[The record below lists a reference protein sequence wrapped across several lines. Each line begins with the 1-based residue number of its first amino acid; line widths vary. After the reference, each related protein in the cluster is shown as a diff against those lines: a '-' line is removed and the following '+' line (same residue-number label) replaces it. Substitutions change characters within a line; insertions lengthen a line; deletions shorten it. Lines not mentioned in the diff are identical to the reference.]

1 MPGPAD
7 TARILLLYA
16 LLLLPTAVIAEQ
28 AGIRP
33 ALVEATDLAV
43 ERAKAL
49 REDKVILLLVSQDHC
64 PFCHQIKREVLRPMI
79 ASGDY
84 RDALI
89 IRELFID
96 TGEWIKDFNGQMVDA
111 AEFAHGY
118 GVDLTPTLLFLAPD
132 GSELT
137 ERLVGI
143 QTPDFFYYYVE
154 QSVNQAI
161 AARRED
167 N

>member
-1 MPGPAD
+1 MAGPAD

-16 LLLLPTAVIAEQ
+16 LLLLPTAVFAEQ
-28 AGIRP
+28 PGRGPGLAQ
-33 ALVEATDLAV
+33 ATDLKV
-43 ERAKAL
+43 ERAKAF
-49 REDKVILLLVSQDHC
+49 RENKVILLLVSQDHC

-96 TGEWIKDFNGQMVDA
+96 TGEWISDFDGRKVDA

-118 GVDLTPTLLFLAPD
+118 GVHLTPTLLFLAPD

-161 AARRED
+161 AARRKH